1 MTENNQQ
8 KEEGVIDK
16 ILKESKDM
24 DINFE
29 KIINQGD
36 QQNKNDGFEILKK
49 EKDDS
54 SQILPEVDVRVVS
67 PEIIEILDKDIFKKY
82 RDGNNLRKIKV
93 NTEEN
98 FLENQTLINMADLLG
113 IKKITFKEIN
123 SNTFNSLLSRKS
135 YMVKKSNKIKE
146 DKINKKEK
154 ADKGE
159 TENEINDETYL
170 EEIVFDN
177 CQMDIDYSKFF
188 PLVKKFTLK
197 NCKVPYNISTDL
209 NFNFLTNLSLENIG
223 LIDENCQSLFYQIR
237 SNKFLKNNLK
247 YISLKNNNIGLLDP
261 CKGIDDN
268 EIDSVLGLNNLEIF
282 DLSNNKIFFVST
294 KMLNTLKNIKLIN
307 LTNNGIVFPSRY
319 SAYLSAGK
327 KFIFL
332 VLLTKNYAL
341 LSDHNKEEYIN
352 YLFNIIPKLDYNINT
367 ISLINLYTGR
377 FYEKMKTLNLSKFN
391 NSLIELDISY
401 GNINDTDLYN
411 LFKGNL
417 ALFNLKI
424 LNLEKNKIS
433 EILIDLFTEPN
444 FVEQFKNLK
453 MLYLSSNQIHFKKA
467 VNYQNFFEKFKNLKL
482 LELKHTPFE
491 LSLNN
496 YTRTIINRHYENERY
511 KQFKTNFTQE
521 DLEIQKIVENDKYL
535 VKNTKVHI
543 NVYDTNNHK
552 YVSKIKKFYP
562 EILDRIHFEQRFIE
576 NK

>member
-8 KEEGVIDK
+8 KEEGDIDK

-29 KIINQGD
+29 KIINEGE

-82 RDGNNLRKIKV
+82 REGNNLRKIKV

-154 ADKGE
+154 DDKGE

-197 NCKVPYNISTDL
+197 NCKVPYNISGDF

-223 LIDENCQSLFYQIR
+223 LIDENCQSLFLDFIIDEGTVCLYLLIKKYDSSYDIIPRVTINNVVINR
-237 SNKFLKNNLK
+237 S
-247 YISLKNNNIGLLDP
+247 IQD
-261 CKGIDDN
+261 
-268 EIDSVLGLNNLEIF
+268 EIDAITSG
-282 DLSNNKIFFVST
+282 
-294 KMLNTLKNIKLIN
+294 NILYN
-307 LTNNGIVFPSRY
+307 VRY
-319 SAYLSAGK
+319 SPTDGLQYYNGSSWQA
-327 KFIFL
+327 
-332 VLLTKNYAL
+332 
-341 LSDHNKEEYIN
+341 IN
-352 YLFNIIPKLDYNINT
+352 
-367 ISLINLYTGR
+367 G
-377 FYEKMKTLNLSKFN
+377 
-391 NSLIELDISY
+391 
-401 GNINDTDLYN
+401 
-411 LFKGNL
+411 
-417 ALFNLKI
+417 
-424 LNLEKNKIS
+424 
-433 EILIDLFTEPN
+433 
-444 FVEQFKNLK
+444 
-453 MLYLSSNQIHFKKA
+453 
-467 VNYQNFFEKFKNLKL
+467 
-482 LELKHTPFE
+482 
-491 LSLNN
+491 
-496 YTRTIINRHYENERY
+496 
-511 KQFKTNFTQE
+511 
-521 DLEIQKIVENDKYL
+521 
-535 VKNTKVHI
+535 
-543 NVYDTNNHK
+543 
-552 YVSKIKKFYP
+552 
-562 EILDRIHFEQRFIE
+562 
-576 NK
+576 